1 MEKAFNCKHGHTL
14 GRIRWNGDGV
24 PQLMVY
30 RHAVSMEAERPAEVD
45 VMGPLVGEM
54 PVQCDLCGDVRVWA
68 ASSLA
73 VAELVLGLIRWNG
86 DGVAQLMIYRHA
98 VDLGAEHPAGVDVMG
113 PLVGQ
118 MPVQCDLC
126 GDVQVWRAGSGAVG
140 WLAQRL
146 TGEDL
151 ARFARLVRRMFV

>member
-1 MEKAFNCKHGHTL
+1 MEKAFICKHGHT
-14 GRIRWNGDGV
+14 
-24 PQLMVY
+24 
-30 RHAVSMEAERPAEVD
+30 
-45 VMGPLVGEM
+45 
-54 PVQCDLCGDVRVWA
+54 
-68 ASSLA
+68 
-73 VAELVLGLIRWNG
+73 LGLIRWNG

-126 GDVQVWRAGSGAVG
+126 GDVQVWRAGSAAVG

-151 ARFARLVRRMFV
+151 GRFARLVRRMFV

>member
-73 VAELVLGLIRWNG
+73 VAELVLGLT
-86 DGVAQLMIYRHA
+86 D
-98 VDLGAEHPAGVDVMG
+98 
-113 PLVGQ
+113 GQ
-118 MPVQCDLC
+118 MAEMMRSVMERSRDSL
-126 GDVQVWRAGSGAVG
+126 
-140 WLAQRL
+140 
-146 TGEDL
+146 
-151 ARFARLVRRMFV
+151 RR